1 MVCRDNPTVV
11 LGGVLALALLLA
23 ALALG
28 KEKPEE
34 PININTAT
42 VEELARLPGVG
53 EVIAKRILRHREV
66 SGKFRS
72 VDELVVIR
80 GISRRK
86 LEEMRPYVTVEAKE
100 AEEAK
105 ERD

>member
-23 ALALG
+23 ALAVG
-28 KEKPEE
+28 QEKPEE

-53 EVIAKRILRHREV
+53 EVIAQRILRHREV

-86 LEEMRPYVTVEAKE
+86 LEAMRSYVTVEAKE